1 MYFFNRFIV
10 LLAALLTSVVVTAQS
25 DSLVTNPEFERE
37 IRESQ
42 QLVIEKTYADK
53 SVLDNL
59 FKPIDEQLSA
69 FEQTQQR
76 AADLQNA
83 EYVMIVVLLFFL
95 LTLIYVLTENVRHI
109 ERGKALENQKSKQD
123 TILAKMLPQQSIREY
138 VETGEIA
145 PVIWGDSL
153 VVIVELLL
161 PNPLPSGMDRRQ
173 IKEAISKENLELLA
187 TNGLVKIKVSGDRML
202 SVCKSHKL
210 IPVQQFDRAMSYV
223 SSLEKVLNKLFHG
236 ASIRTGVSFG
246 DVVFGAVGASSI
258 RVDLLGLAIDE
269 AAKCA
274 AQGAPGEVWV
284 ADQVRS
290 FLGQSENYKTQER
303 LSVPEPECF
312 MTKITVV

>member
-10 LLAALLTSVVVTAQS
+10 LLAALLTSMVVTAQS
-25 DSLVTNPEFERE
+25 DSLVTNQEYERE

-42 QLVIEKTYADK
+42 QFVIEKTWANK
-53 SVLDNL
+53 SLMDDL

-76 AADLQNA
+76 AVDLQNA
-83 EYVMIVVLLFFL
+83 EYVMIVLLLLFLF
-95 LTLIYVLTENVRHI
+95 TLIYVLTENVRHI

-123 TILAKMLPQQSIREY
+123 TILAKMLPQQYILEY
-138 VETGEIA
+138 VETGAIA

-161 PNPLPSGMDRRQ
+161 PNPLPPGKDRRQ

-210 IPVQQFDRAMSYV
+210 IPVQQFDRTMSYV
-223 SSLEKVLNKLFHG
+223 SSLEKVSNKLFHG
-236 ASIRTGVSFG
+236 ASIRTGISFG
-246 DVVFGAVGASSI
+246 DVVFGARGASSI
-258 RVDLLGLAIDE
+258 RVDLLGLAVDE

-274 AQGAPGEVWV
+274 AQGAPGEVWI
-284 ADQVRS
+284 ADQVIR
-290 FLGQSENYKTQER
+290 FLGQSENYKTQEL
-303 LSVPEPECF
+303 LSVPELEGS